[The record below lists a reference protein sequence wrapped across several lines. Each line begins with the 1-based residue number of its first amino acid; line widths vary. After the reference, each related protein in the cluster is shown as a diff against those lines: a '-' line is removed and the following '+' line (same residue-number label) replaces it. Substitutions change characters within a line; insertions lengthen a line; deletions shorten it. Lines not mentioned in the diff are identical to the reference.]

1 MMDNL
6 SVTLEEKS
14 TSILLGVM
22 FLFAALIVGVIA
34 FFDGQSVSI
43 AVTVIGVLC
52 SGYFFVRAG
61 NKQMLDA
68 DGIHIKTY
76 FSEKHYA
83 WDIVEKT
90 KIIRTSLKNLPH
102 IQFYIRGCK
111 KTVLV
116 YYTKRT
122 LACLYHY
129 YGEPDVDCVK
139 KPPTNL

>member
-1 MMDNL
+1 METL

-14 TSILLGVM
+14 TNILLGVM

-43 AVTVIGVLC
+43 AVTVIGAMCAV
-52 SGYFFVRAG
+52 FFLVRAG
-61 NKQMLDA
+61 NKQILDA
-68 DGIHIKTY
+68 NGIHIKTC

-83 WDIVEKT
+83 WDLVEKT
-90 KIIRTSLKNLPH
+90 KIIKTSSKDLPH